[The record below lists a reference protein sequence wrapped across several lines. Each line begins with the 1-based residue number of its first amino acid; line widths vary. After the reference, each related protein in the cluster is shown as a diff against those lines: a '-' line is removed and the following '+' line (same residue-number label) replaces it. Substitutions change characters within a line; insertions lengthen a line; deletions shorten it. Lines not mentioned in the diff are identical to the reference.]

1 MAAWPSTST
10 LTDTQPGW
18 KTWAVPANRPAHLV
32 GWSDGGI
39 VALLVALR
47 QPELVRKLVVIG
59 TNYHYNGTVPFDLD
73 PQSPMAQ
80 ELGRAYIERSPDG
93 PEHLDVVFGKSVA
106 MFTTEPTLTTTDIA
120 QINQP
125 VLVIVGDDDVVTLPH
140 TLSLYEALPEGQ
152 LAVVP
157 GASHGLPLEQPET
170 VAGLISNFL
179 AAAEP
184 PRTFMPI
191 RRARQTDS

>member
-1 MAAWPSTST
+1 M
-10 LTDTQPGW
+10 
-18 KTWAVPANRPAHLV
+18 

-73 PQSPMAQ
+73 PQSPIAQ
-80 ELGRAYIERSPDG
+80 ELGKAYIERSPDG
-93 PEHLDVVFGKSVA
+93 PEHLDVVFSKSVA

>member
-39 VALLVALR
+39 VA
-47 QPELVRKLVVIG
+47 
-59 TNYHYNGTVPFDLD
+59 
-73 PQSPMAQ
+73 AQ
-80 ELGRAYIERSPDG
+80 ELGKAYIERSPDG
-93 PEHLDVVFGKSVA
+93 PEHLDVVFSKSVA